1 MFFKNKWFYFTV
13 ISLSLLT
20 IPLTVSATSQEN
32 LSYEIKPLFDDN
44 QQAEGLD
51 YFYFEVK
58 PSEKKTVAFEI
69 INHSNVKKHYKIQL
83 NRAVTNKNGFIDYSL
98 SNAQDSETMT
108 ADFNQLVS
116 FREKSIEVAGN
127 DKVKVTAE
135 ITIPAKKFKGIVLG
149 GVYITEV
156 PVEAKE
162 KKESH
167 SSGLKF
173 DQQLAYAI
181 AVMLQEEIPYKEG
194 KEIVLH
200 ELKAKSEAGQS
211 QLKLMTENSKPNVLK
226 DVSVVVDIYKD
237 DQKNIYKTLKKEKMS
252 FAPNSRFE
260 LDIPWEQSEMAQG
273 NYKTVTTI
281 ASEKDKWVFKNS
293 FSISPEE
300 VKKAAESD
308 PFIEKQDNTLRN
320 ILIGVGAL
328 LLILITIILLKK
340 RK

>member
-1 MFFKNKWFYFTV
+1 MIALWLLLIPITV
-13 ISLSLLT
+13 G
-20 IPLTVSATSQEN
+20 ANSQES
-32 LSYEIKPLFDDN
+32 LSYEVKPLFDDKN
-44 QQAEGLD
+44 QTEGLD

-58 PSEKKTVAFEI
+58 PSENKAVAFEI
-69 INHSNVKKHYKIQL
+69 INHSNVKKRYKIQL
-83 NRAVTNKNGFIDYSL
+83 NRAVTNKNGFIDYSF
-98 SNAQDSETMT
+98 SNAQDSKTMT

-135 ITIPAKKFKGIVLG
+135 ISIPVKKFKGIVLG
-149 GVYITEV
+149 GIYITEI
-156 PVEAKE
+156 PVKAKE
-162 KKESH
+162 NKESH

-181 AVMLQEEIPYKEG
+181 AVMFQEEIPYKEG
-194 KEIVLH
+194 QEIVLH
-200 ELKAKSEAGQS
+200 ELKAKSETGQS
-211 QLKLMTENSKPNVLK
+211 QLKLMTENLKPNILK

-237 DQKNIYKTLKKEKMS
+237 DQKKTYKTLKKERMS

-260 LDIPWEQSEMAQG
+260 LDIPWEQSEMVQG

-281 ASEKDKWVFKNS
+281 VSEKDKWVFKKS

-308 PFIEKQDNTLRN
+308 PFIDKKDNTLRN
-320 ILIGVGAL
+320 ILIAVGVL
-328 LLILITIILLKK
+328 LLILITTILLKK